1 MRSDQEIGERLR
13 KLRGDIPQKQVLRRL
28 RALGIKLPALAIS
41 RIESGERALKFSEA
55 LGLAVVYNVSIDR
68 IAVDTYV
75 DADSFALTQEDRR
88 AIAELHTVSNQ
99 IAARI
104 EDLEQRLTARIDEQR
119 SA

>member
-1 MRSDQEIGERLR
+1 MRTDVEIGERLR

-68 IAVDTYV
+68 IAVDSHI
-75 DADSFALTQEDRR
+75 DADSFAQSQEDRR
-88 AIAELHTVSNQ
+88 VIAELHTLRNQ
-99 IAARI
+99 VESRI
-104 EDLEQRLTARIDEQR
+104 EDLEHQLSSRSEAKR